1 MHIEVF
7 IKVTID
13 VLNENYGANRNIE
26 TDLGVYV
33 VIVENIVDIEILKQ
47 GKLQSL
53 ILGYTDITECSEGF
67 NWTSSLFLLSSDF
80 SIVVVTTE
88 ELSKFLLE

>member
-33 VIVENIVDIEILKQ
+33 VIVENIVDIEVLKQ
-47 GKLQSL
+47 DKLKSL
-53 ILGYTDITECSEGF
+53 IPEYTDVIKCSEGD
-67 NWTSSLFLLSSDF
+67 N
-80 SIVVVTTE
+80 
-88 ELSKFLLE
+88 